1 MRDPETFFRALS
13 DRTRL
18 QCLLLLL
25 RAGRLCVCEFVHAL
39 EIPQTRVSRHLGH
52 LRDLA
57 IVQDERHGQWVHYR
71 LHPDLPDWAMD
82 VLRSVGR
89 AQTGTPALA
98 RLAAMPNRPPADKT
112 EREDLSG

>member
-1 MRDPETFFRALS
+1 MLEPETFFRALS

-25 RAGRLCVCEFVHAL
+25 REGRLCVCEFVHAL

-57 IVQDERHGQWVHYR
+57 IVQDERRSQWVHYS
-71 LHPDLPDWAMD
+71 LHPALPGWALE
-82 VLRSVGR
+82 VLETTAR
-89 AQTGTPALA
+89 AQAGTATLE
-98 RLAAMPNRPPADKT
+98 RLAEMPNRPSLALT
-112 EREDLSG
+112 QEERP